1 MSIPKQDEFIQRQQ
15 LHEIVAERL
24 REAILTGKLKPGE
37 FIRQDHIAK
46 EYGVSP
52 VTVRE
57 ALKDL
62 VSESLVEHIPYRG
75 VQVVKYSVD
84 DVADIFA
91 LRSFLEGRAAAA
103 TAESVSL
110 ETIEKLTDLA
120 EQMKVLFTTNNMSLY
135 REVNQQFHELIYLSS
150 KRVYLIQ
157 NLDKIW
163 SFSPT
168 MIQGN
173 FPQSQ
178 VQLFQD
184 LDRRDYLEHLE
195 IIKAL
200 ADHDSVAAEACMK
213 KHINQA
219 GQDLLRNLT
228 STKEV
233 IKQGK

>member
-1 MSIPKQDEFIQRQQ
+1 MTIPKQNELIQHQQ
-15 LHEIVAERL
+15 LNEIVAERL

-37 FIRQDHIAK
+37 FIRQNHIAK

-52 VTVRE
+52 IPVRE
-57 ALKDL
+57 ALMDL

-75 VQVVKYSVD
+75 VRVIKYTVN

-103 TAESVSL
+103 TAESVSV
-110 ETIEKLTDLA
+110 ETIEKLTELA
-120 EQMKVLFTTNNMSLY
+120 EQMKVLFTANNMSLY
-135 REVNQQFHELIYLSS
+135 REVNQQFHKLIYLSS

-163 SFSPT
+163 LSSPT

-178 VQLFQD
+178 VQLYQD

-200 ADHDSVAAEACMK
+200 ANHDSVAAEAVMK
-213 KHINQA
+213 KHIYQA
-219 GQDLLRNLT
+219 GQDLLSNLT

-233 IKQGK
+233 IEQGN